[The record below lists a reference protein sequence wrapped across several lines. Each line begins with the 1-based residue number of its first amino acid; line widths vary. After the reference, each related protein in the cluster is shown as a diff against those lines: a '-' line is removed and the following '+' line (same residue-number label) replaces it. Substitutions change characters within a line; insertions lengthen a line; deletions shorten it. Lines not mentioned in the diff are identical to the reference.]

1 MKALI
6 FAAGIGSRLK
16 PWTDSHPKALVEVGG
31 KPMLGRVIDNIIA
44 AGISDIIVNVHHFS
58 GQIVD
63 YINNTEFKARITI
76 SDEPD
81 LLLDT
86 GGGLRKVL
94 PLLGNEPVLIHN
106 ADILT
111 TFDLKKII
119 YRQARSGA
127 DVTLLTQERNSSRR
141 LVFGRDDRLRGWTNL
156 NTGEMKPAGLAITA
170 GMKLES
176 FDGIHI
182 VDSSMYDS
190 LKKFRGAGKPFSII
204 DFYLAMCPDWKIMSM
219 SLSDDDHWFDVGKP
233 ETLQRARNFYSN
245 SK

>member
-16 PWTDSHPKALVEVGG
+16 PWTDAHPKALVDVGG
-31 KPMLGRVIDNIIA
+31 MPMLGRVIGNIIS
-44 AGISDIIVNVHHFS
+44 AGISDIIVNVHHFA
-58 GQIVD
+58 GQIIEYLD
-63 YINNTEFKARITI
+63 NTDFNARITI
-76 SDEPD
+76 SDESD

-127 DVTLLTQERNSSRR
+127 DATLLTQERDSSRR
-141 LVFGRDDRLRGWTNL
+141 LVFGTDGRMHGWTNM
-156 NTGEMKPAGLAITA
+156 NTGDVKPAGLAITA

-182 VDSSMYDS
+182 IDPALYDP
-190 LKKFRGAGKPFSII
+190 LKEYREAGKPFSII
-204 DFYLAMCPDWKIMSM
+204 DFYIAMCSNRNIMSM
-219 SLSDDDHWFDVGKP
+219 SLPDNDMWFDVGKP
-233 ETLQRARNFYSN
+233 ATLEQARNFYSN

>member
-31 KPMLGRVIDNIIA
+31 KPMLGRVIEKIIA
-44 AGISDIIVNVHHFS
+44 AGISDIIVNAHHFA
-58 GQIVD
+58 GQIIEYLD
-63 YINNTEFKARITI
+63 NTEFMARVTV
-76 SDEPD
+76 SDESD
-81 LLLDT
+81 MLLDT

-111 TFDLKKII
+111 TFDLKKLI
-119 YRQARSGA
+119 YNQVRSGA
-127 DVTLLTQERNSSRR
+127 DATLLTQERDSSRR
-141 LVFGRDDRLRGWTNL
+141 LVFDKAERMNGWVNL
-156 NTGEMKPAGLAITA
+156 ATDAVKPAGLTLEAD
-170 GMKLES
+170 MKLES

-182 VDSSMYDS
+182 VNPALYPKLSAYR
-190 LKKFRGAGKPFSII
+190 KAGEPFSII
-204 DFYLAMCPDWKIMSM
+204 DFYVEMCHDCDIRSM
-219 SLSDDDHWFDVGKP
+219 SLPADDQWFDVGKP
-233 ETLQRARNFYSN
+233 ETLEQARNFFSN